1 MLGRRALLGTAVG
14 LVASPGSAVGVRR
27 PVFDAH
33 IHYSHDAVIA
43 VPPAQA
49 VGILRAAGLMR
60 ALVSSSDDEGTQKL
74 HALAPDIV
82 IPSLRPYR
90 RRSDLSGW
98 TSNPDI
104 IAYVEKRLD
113 GFRYR
118 AIGEFHVYGDETGR
132 PVVRRMVELA
142 RRHGLWLHAH
152 SDAAAIG
159 NLFALDPEARVLW
172 AHSGFDQPEGL
183 APMLRRHPRLYCDLA
198 FRGDHAAGG
207 VLAPAWRALFEA
219 FPDRFMV
226 GTDTFVPER
235 WHAIESHADAVRGW
249 VATLPEPLAEAIAW
263 RNGDALFKPI
273 PL

>member
-1 MLGRRALLGTAVG
+1 MLGRRSLLAGAAGLGALPAL
-14 LVASPGSAVGVRR
+14 AVGVRR

-33 IHYSHDAVIA
+33 VHYSHDAVVA

-49 VGILRAAGLMR
+49 VAILRAAGLMR

-90 RRSDLSGW
+90 RRSDLAGW
-98 TSNPDI
+98 TGNPDI

-113 GFRYR
+113 LYRYR
-118 AIGEFHVYGDETGR
+118 AIGEFHVYGDETQR

-152 SDAAAIG
+152 SDAAAIA
-159 NLFALDPEARVLW
+159 NLFAQDGEARVLW

-183 APMLRRHPRLYCDLA
+183 APMLKRYPRLYCDLA
-198 FRGDHAAGG
+198 FRGDHAPGG
-207 VLAPAWRALFEA
+207 VLQPGWRALLEA
-219 FPDRFMV
+219 FADRFMV

-235 WHAIESHADAVRGW
+235 WHAIEGHADAVRAW

-273 PL
+273 PV

>member
-1 MLGRRALLGTAVG
+1 MITRRG
-14 LVASPGSAVGVRR
+14 LVAGAAGLAALPALAAGPRR

-49 VGILRAAGLMR
+49 VAILRAAGLMR
-60 ALVSSSDDEGTQKL
+60 ALVSSSDDDGTRKL

-90 RRSDLSGW
+90 RRSDLAGW
-98 TSNPDI
+98 TGNPDI
-104 IAYVEKRLD
+104 VDYVERRLD
-113 GFRYR
+113 GYRYR
-118 AIGEFHVYGDETGR
+118 AIGEFHVYGDGTAR

-142 RRHGLWLHAH
+142 RLHGLWLHAH
-152 SDAAAIG
+152 AEAAAIA
-159 NLFALDPEARVLW
+159 NLFAIDAQAQVLW
-172 AHSGFDQPEGL
+172 AHSGFDQPAGL
-183 APMLRRHPRLYCDLA
+183 APMLRRYPRLYCDLA
-198 FRGDHAAGG
+198 FRGDHAGG
-207 VLAPAWRALFEA
+207 GELQPEWRALFEA

-235 WHAIESHADAVRGW
+235 WHAIEGHAEAVRGW
-249 VATLPEPLAEAIAW
+249 VSTLPLALAEAIAW
-263 RNGDALFKPI
+263 RNGDALFKPV